1 MVVPTLKELICKVQ
15 IPTFFRIV
23 SSLCQIHVSKRM
35 LKNYKSFKYDGF
47 CGNYHIVE
55 IQRRLILR
63 FGKTLNSFGN
73 KRNCR

>member
-23 SSLCQIHVSKRM
+23 SSLRQIHISKRM

-47 CGNYHIVE
+47 LWELPHC
-55 IQRRLILR
+55 
-63 FGKTLNSFGN
+63 
-73 KRNCR
+73 